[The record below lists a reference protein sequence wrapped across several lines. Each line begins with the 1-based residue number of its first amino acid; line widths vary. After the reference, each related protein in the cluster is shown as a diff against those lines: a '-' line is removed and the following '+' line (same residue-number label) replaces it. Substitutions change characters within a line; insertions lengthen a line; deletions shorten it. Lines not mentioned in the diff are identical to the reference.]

1 MVRLGAV
8 SSHNASAE
16 YRQFRFSAPPGATD
30 MLLIRHGESAPARLD
45 DPAPLVEGQADPDL
59 DARGHQ
65 EARRVADRLGGEEVS
80 AIYVT
85 SMRRTAQTAAPLASR
100 LGITPEVEPDLREVH
115 LGEWEGATFRMRLA
129 ERDPLAL
136 RMLEEQRW
144 DVIPGGEP
152 SDALH
157 KRVRDGIERIAAAHG
172 DQRVAV
178 FTHGGII
185 ATVIHL
191 ATGCAP
197 FAFVAA
203 DNGSI
208 THLVVMP
215 ERWVVRRFNDTGH
228 LGTDLDRP
236 PQPLT

>member
-1 MVRLGAV
+1 V
-8 SSHNASAE
+8 SSNITSTE

-45 DPAPLVEGQADPDL
+45 APAPLVDGQADPDL
-59 DARGHQ
+59 DARGRH
-65 EARRVADRLGGEEVS
+65 EADCVADRLEHEEVS

-85 SMRRTAQTAAPLASR
+85 NLRRTAQTAAPLASR
-100 LGITPEVEPDLREVH
+100 LGIAPVIEPNLREVH
-115 LGEWEGATFRMRLA
+115 LGEWEGATFRIRMA
-129 ERDPLAL
+129 DHDPLAL

-144 DVIPGGEP
+144 DIIPGGEHL
-152 SDALH
+152 DAVRT
-157 KRVRDGIERIAAAHG
+157 RVREGIARIAAAHS

-185 ATVIHL
+185 ATAIHL
-191 ATGCAP
+191 ATDCAP
-197 FAFVAA
+197 FAFVGA
-203 DNGSI
+203 DNGSV
-208 THLVVMP
+208 THLVVT
-215 ERWVVRRFNDTGH
+215 EKRWFVRRFNDTGH